1 MKINIHTSHPS
12 AFISSTFADLKEERD
27 AIADV
32 LRGSNLNINALDIKP
47 ASNDSSRKEIL
58 SGIRE
63 SDFII
68 LIIGERYGS
77 IIPKMTQSKKLSI
90 TRWEYIR
97 AVRYMKKNALVYFKR
112 VNSNHPVYYDDIQSP
127 DYKMKRI
134 YLDEFKKE
142 LSNTHNPKYFT
153 TADELAEEVKRA
165 IIPTYRSGVRSL
177 LAKNEKLQKEIAE
190 LKSKYEAI
198 VHSNIYSN
206 PKGVV
211 GSQSPTGL
219 RGLLDAGIK
228 NTETRTD
235 VKTSGLLGV
244 GGIIKSEMDKNK
256 T

>member
-12 AFISSTFADLKEERD
+12 AFISSTFADLKEERN

-58 SGIRE
+58 SGIKE

-77 IIPKMTQSKKLSI
+77 IIPKMTLSKKLSI

-97 AVRYMKKNALVYFKR
+97 AVKGMKKNALVYFKR
-112 VNSNHPVYYDDIQSP
+112 VTSNNAIYYDDIQSS
-127 DYKMKRI
+127 DYKIKRM
-134 YLDEFKKE
+134 YLDEFKNE

-177 LAKNEKLQKEIAE
+177 LAKNELLQKEITE
-190 LKSKYEAI
+190 LKLRNETA
-198 VHSNIYSN
+198 VHSNIYSD

-211 GSQSPTGL
+211 GSQLPTGL
-219 RGLLDAGIK
+219 RGLLDVGIK
-228 NTETRTD
+228 NAETRTD
-235 VKTSGLLGV
+235 VKTGGLLGV
-244 GGIIKSEMDKNK
+244 GGIIKSAMDKNK